1 VFFLTFSAKIV
12 ALVIAACAG
21 MIMAVQGSLNTAL
34 SKVTGLLGA
43 TLAIYVTG
51 LVPVAILFF
60 VFFPL
65 GGGFSTFLRAPWY
78 TYLGGILGVL
88 IFYGVMR
95 SIPKVGVAPATTA
108 IILGQVLTA
117 CFIDHFGLFGME
129 RSSLTWQKLAGTA
142 LMAAGAWLLLK
153 KNV

>member
-1 VFFLTFSAKIV
+1 
-12 ALVIAACAG
+12 
-21 MIMAVQGSLNTAL
+21 MAVQGTLNTAL

-43 TLAIYVTG
+43 TFIVYVTG
-51 LVPVAILFF
+51 FVLLAALLLV
-60 VFFPL
+60 FPPDKGLSSLL
-65 GGGFSTFLRAPWY
+65 GAPWY
-78 TYLGGILGVL
+78 TYLGGFLGIL

-117 CFIDHFGLFGME
+117 GLIDHFGLFGMG
-129 RSSLTWQKLAGTA
+129 RSPFTWQKLAGTL

-153 KNV
+153 KQV